1 MNVCRN
7 VDARL
12 LCHSAS
18 WELCGFRDPV
28 SSLISSEFINNAA
41 AAVCQKPQRINVA
54 SYHSGPPSSQ
64 SGSRR
69 GGAWDG
75 INEEEAQC
83 DEDDEDATPRTR
95 TGLTEYTH
103 THTLYRR

>member
-1 MNVCRN
+1 MW
-7 VDARL
+7 RL
-12 LCHSAS
+12 TTA
-18 WELCGFRDPV
+18 
-28 SSLISSEFINNAA
+28 
-41 AAVCQKPQRINVA
+41 
-54 SYHSGPPSSQ
+54 GPPAANQ
-64 SGSRR
+64 EAG

-103 THTLYRR
+103 THDTDGKQFD